1 MTTMQD
7 PPQAP
12 AAAQATE
19 PQAHPLQAHT
29 GKFVTSAGAAFP
41 GERAVFR
48 GRDIHAEVMH
58 DTSWLQLQ
66 AYGAGAELTT
76 DQAALLD
83 TFWVNTSYPDARVW
97 NNRVA
102 SLAGSMRSTS
112 ALALSAAHAVS
123 EASIFGRRIDW
134 KAITFLQRVMDG
146 VRAGQSIQECVDEHL
161 RTQGKI
167 AGYGRPLHNGDE
179 RIPAMMAEAEK
190 YRLHDGA
197 FVRLAFE
204 IEEYLAT
211 TGKPLAINASA
222 LVCAFGLDFGMTPRQ
237 WTIMLYPVFL
247 AGMTPCYLEAL
258 EDKPI
263 GAAFAARVDQVD
275 YTGAAPRDWDA

>member
-7 PPQAP
+7 AP
-12 AAAQATE
+12 SALARDRAH
-19 PQAHPLQAHT
+19 HPLDPHT
-29 GKFVTSAGAAFP
+29 GKFVTSVGAAFP

-58 DTSWLQLQ
+58 DTNWIQLQ
-66 AYGAGAELTT
+66 AVAAGLELSD

-83 TFWVNTSYPDARVW
+83 AFWVNTSYPDARVW

-112 ALALSAAHAVS
+112 ALALSAAHAIS

-134 KAITFLQRVMDG
+134 KAISFLQRTMAG
-146 VRAGQSIQECVDEHL
+146 VQAGNSIAECVGEHL

-167 AGYGRPLHNGDE
+167 AGFGRPLAGGDE
-179 RIPAMMAEAEK
+179 RIPAMMAEARK
-190 YRLHDGA
+190 YGLHEGPY
-197 FVRLAFE
+197 VRLAFE
-204 IEEYLAT
+204 IEEYLVG
-211 TGKPLAINASA
+211 TGKPLRMNASA
-222 LVCAFGLDFGMTPRQ
+222 LICAFGSDFGMTPRQ
-237 WTIMLYPVFL
+237 LTIMLYPVFL

-258 EDKPI
+258 EKPI
-263 GAAFAARVDQVD
+263 GAAFAARVDQVT
-275 YTGAAPRDWDA
+275 YTGVEARDWDA